1 MKRCAKG
8 WIETSR
14 WLRKGDPPSPFL
26 FAILVDMLSRSIL
39 REEDL
44 VVKRISFRLDG

>member
-14 WLRKGDPPSPFL
+14 WFRKGDPPSPFL
-26 FAILVDMLSRSIL
+26 FAILVDVLSRSIL
-39 REEDL
+39 RVEDL
-44 VVKRISFRLDG
+44 VVKRISYCLDG